1 MGPRGFQVG
10 SSRFQAG
17 DCFQG
22 FVSQVG
28 GAQSDASLTSILLS
42 CYGFLGQ
49 MRGYFY
55 PNLTNSTVFFPLSHF
70 ELHFSVTVFPQ
81 VLKLILSIL
90 LRRS

>member
-1 MGPRGFQVG
+1 MGPRGFQVS

-49 MRGYFY
+49 MRVYFY
-55 PNLTNSTVFFPLSHF
+55 PNLTNSTGFFQPFH
-70 ELHFSVTVFPQ
+70 
-81 VLKLILSIL
+81 ILSFISL
-90 LRRS
+90 SQCFPKS